1 MFTLGTRG
9 MTSWDQA
16 SIVMQSLRTKERK
29 TLVERA
35 TSCRYLPTGHVI
47 FGRGGVLFAV
57 PLDLTQQAI
66 VGEPIPVVEGVR
78 RAAPGTTGAVHAVVS
93 DSGTLA
99 YLPGP
104 VSPSGAAL
112 QLAIFDRAGVA
123 DPLSV
128 PLGPYSQAQDFP
140 GWQVR
145 RGGR

>member
-1 MFTLGTRG
+1 

-35 TSCRYLPTGHVI
+35 TNGRYLPTGHLT

-57 PLDLTQQAI
+57 PLDLTRQAI
-66 VGEPIPVVEGVR
+66 VGEPIVVVEGAR
-78 RAAPGTTGAVHAVVS
+78 SAPGTTGAVHAVVS

-104 VSPSGAAL
+104 SHQVVRRCNWPSSIGQVSPS
-112 QLAIFDRAGVA
+112 
-123 DPLSV
+123 P
-128 PLGPYSQAQDFP
+128 
-140 GWQVR
+140 
-145 RGGR
+145 